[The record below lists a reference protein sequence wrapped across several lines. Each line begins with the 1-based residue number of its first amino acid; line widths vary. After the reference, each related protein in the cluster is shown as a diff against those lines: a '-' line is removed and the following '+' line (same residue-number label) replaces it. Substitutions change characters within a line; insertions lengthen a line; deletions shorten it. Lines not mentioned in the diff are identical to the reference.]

1 MPNLQGQVSKH
12 LHLAEEPHVIAH
24 CLPHLI
30 GTFLIEFVCTPQC
43 SGRFTSAQAF
53 SITREQ
59 EIEQRTSSSG
69 SSNCTC
75 SGSGTRLEVITEL
88 RSEENLTNI
97 QAEVR
102 GSLLD
107 C

>member
-1 MPNLQGQVSKH
+1 MPNLQGQASQ
-12 LHLAEEPHVIAH
+12 LINLAEELNISAH
-24 CLPHLI
+24 CLLHLI
-30 GTFLIEFVCTPQC
+30 GTFVIGFLCTRLR
-43 SGRFTSAQAF
+43 SGSFTSAQAF

-75 SGSGTRLEVITEL
+75 SGSGIRLELIKEL
-88 RSEENLTNI
+88 RTEGNLTDI

>member
-1 MPNLQGQVSKH
+1 MPNLQGQASQ
-12 LHLAEEPHVIAH
+12 LINLAEELNISAL
-24 CLPHLI
+24 CLLHLI
-30 GTFLIEFVCTPQC
+30 GAFLLGFVCTRLR

-75 SGSGTRLEVITEL
+75 SGSGIRLELIKEL
-88 RSEENLTNI
+88 RTEEDFIDN

-107 C
+107 S